1 MMKLNDILYSD
12 YLGIYALFKYE
23 ATQPNRTVVYE
34 LSNFRR

>member
-1 MMKLNDILYSD
+1 MMKLNNILYSD

-23 ATQPNRTVVYE
+23 ASQPNRTVAYE